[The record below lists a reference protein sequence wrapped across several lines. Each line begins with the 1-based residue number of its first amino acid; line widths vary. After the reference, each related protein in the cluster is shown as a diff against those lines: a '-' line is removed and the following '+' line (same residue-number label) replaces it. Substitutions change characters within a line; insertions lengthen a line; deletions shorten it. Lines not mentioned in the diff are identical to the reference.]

1 MAAACLGAFIT
12 PLFISSGPT
21 VLNCLDLLVGG
32 TDLVIGL
39 MSDPY
44 RAAFTFLVGTIS
56 AVVFFWALEY
66 IALDANMGRFLIILF
81 AFVISIVFLFT
92 APSF

>member
-1 MAAACLGAFIT
+1 MGAFIT
-12 PLFISSGPT
+12 PLFISSRPT

-56 AVVFFWALEY
+56 AVVFF
-66 IALDANMGRFLIILF
+66 
-81 AFVISIVFLFT
+81 
-92 APSF
+92 